1 MVTNRDGK
9 ENHLGRPEIIPNVA
23 QTTGT
28 VELFDPH
35 SGDLGPSSQ
44 GASALSNLHEWWTQ
58 PTHMRCP
65 DADLLI

>member
-44 GASALSNLHEWWTQ
+44 GASALSNLHE
-58 PTHMRCP
+58 
-65 DADLLI
+65 